1 MTEFADQS
9 EKLRELFELA
19 EDNQHAVQDAI
30 ACFTAEREAFT
41 KERLALAKAST
52 QAAQVNETFKTL
64 TERTIPVLQSTVET
78 AIQASVM
85 GVDSTKTNQNILGN
99 AAKPI
104 LERFSSIAEM
114 TDTLQGK
121 VSAATQ
127 RLAWQWTLVVVL
139 GLLSTMA
146 VAYFSIQAIKND
158 REQLAQERA
167 AFSAEVAQMQSTV
180 LALERRGGRI
190 RLDRCGS
197 ESRLCIEVSTDQGR
211 GRETLKGAWYDNV
224 KQVYLVIPRGY

>member
-114 TDTLQGK
+114 TDVLQGK

-190 RLDRCGS
+190 RMDRCGP

>member
-9 EKLRELFELA
+9 EKLRELIELA

-78 AIQASVM
+78 AIHASVM
-85 GVDSTKTNQNILGN
+85 GVDSANTNQNILGK

-121 VSAATQ
+121 VSASTQ

-158 REQLAQERA
+158 REQLAQEKA
-167 AFSAEVAQMQSTV
+167 AFAAEVAQMQSTV

-190 RLDRCGS
+190 RLDRCGP